1 MVKMVVGVEYHFN
14 ASHALEILK
23 EPLHGHTYE
32 VRVEVR
38 GELGKGNMV
47 VDFLI
52 LDKIIKPLIEK
63 LDHSHLN
70 NLLKCPNPTAEYIAK
85 WLADEISKG
94 LKERNLP
101 VELHSIYVREGKE
114 GWAKIEF

>member
-1 MVKMVVGVEYHFN
+1 MRMVVGVEYRFN
-14 ASHALEILK
+14 ASHTLEILK
-23 EPLHGHTYE
+23 EALHGHTYV

-38 GELGKGNMV
+38 GEMGEGNMV
-47 VDFLI
+47 VDFLV
-52 LDKIIKPLIEK
+52 LDKIIKPLIER

-70 NLLKCPNPTAEYIAK
+70 DLLKCPNPTAEYVAK

-94 LKERNLP
+94 IRERDLP
-101 VELHSIYVREGKE
+101 VELHSIYVREGEE